1 MQSLLTVTKNR
12 QHESSISLY
21 QDSNSSI
28 NGVESDI
35 SLTQQIHSLQDSANS
50 FIASDMILPSITEKS
65 PSVKCMT
72 FVEGNEKE
80 GSGFDSLLDSSLLE
94 EVNRIEEE
102 SKNEVIDDADLL
114 SLAESR
120 CIVYG

>member
-1 MQSLLTVTKNR
+1 MTKNR
-12 QHESSISLY
+12 QHESSISLC

-50 FIASDMILPSITEKS
+50 FIASDMILPSIKEKS

-102 SKNEVIDDADLL
+102 TKNEVIDDADLL

>member
-1 MQSLLTVTKNR
+1 
-12 QHESSISLY
+12 
-21 QDSNSSI
+21 
-28 NGVESDI
+28 
-35 SLTQQIHSLQDSANS
+35 
-50 FIASDMILPSITEKS
+50 
-65 PSVKCMT
+65 MT

-102 SKNEVIDDADLL
+102 SRNEVIDDADLL